1 MYVCKPVLMIL
12 CRAHAK
18 ILLFLITILL
28 GLLISE
34 NYAYCKYNIIW
45 LEFLLRNV
53 PCPWWADIVCQQYD
67 AVSLNSTCPI
77 EES

>member
-1 MYVCKPVLMIL
+1 MYVNLLLMIL
-12 CRAHAK
+12 CCAYAK
-18 ILLFLITILL
+18 IILLLFLITILL
-28 GLLISE
+28 GPLISE
-34 NYAYCKYNIIW
+34 NYAYCKYIIW

-53 PCPWWADIVCQQYD
+53 PCPRWTDIVCQQYD

>member
-1 MYVCKPVLMIL
+1 MYVNLLLIIL
-12 CRAHAK
+12 HRAYAK

-28 GLLISE
+28 GPLISE

-53 PCPWWADIVCQQYD
+53 PCPQWTDLF
-67 AVSLNSTCPI
+67 VSSMMLSH
-77 EES
+77 